1 MNENLSFGYRM
12 EKMEAEAAQMAAKM
26 NAIDEGDLTRFGG
39 LNMIFSLSPAFSQPL
54 V

>member
-1 MNENLSFGYRM
+1 MNENLSFDYRM

-39 LNMIFSLSPAFSQPL
+39 LIIIFS
-54 V
+54 